1 MKNLGSML
9 KQAQEAQQKFGE
21 MQQKLEA
28 TEVTGAAGGGL
39 VKVTMTAKGTMKRVM
54 IDPSLVVPA
63 DVGVLEDLIV
73 AAANDARAKG
83 EALVQEE
90 TQKIMGGLS
99 LPGMPGLG
107 GLKLPF

>member
-21 MQQKLEA
+21 LQEKLEA
-28 TEVTGAAGGGL
+28 TEVSGASGGGL
-39 VKVTMTAKGTMKRVM
+39 VKVTMTAKGSMRRVQ

-73 AAANDARAKG
+73 AASNDARAKG
-83 EALVQEE
+83 EAMVQEE
-90 TQKIMGGLS
+90 TQKIMGGFS
-99 LPGMPGLG
+99 LPGLPG

>member
-9 KQAQEAQQKFGE
+9 KQAQEAQQKFGDLQE
-21 MQQKLEA
+21 KLEA
-28 TEVTGAAGGGL
+28 TEVSGASGGGL
-39 VKVTMTAKGTMKRVM
+39 VKVTMTAKGSMRRVQ

-73 AAANDARAKG
+73 AASNDARAKG
-83 EALVQEE
+83 EAMVQEE

-99 LPGMPGLG
+99 LPGLG

>member
-1 MKNLGSML
+1 MKNLANMM
-9 KQAQEAQQKFGE
+9 KQAQEMQAKMGE
-21 MQQKLEA
+21 LQARLDA
-28 TEVTGAAGGGL
+28 TEVSGASGGGL
-39 VKVTMTAKGTMKRVM
+39 VKVTMTAKGNMRRVQ

-73 AAANDARAKG
+73 AASNDARAKG

-99 LPGMPGLG
+99 LPPGI
-107 GLKLPF
+107 KLPF

>member
-1 MKNLGSML
+1 MKNLANMM
-9 KQAQEAQQKFGE
+9 KTAQEMQAKMGE
-21 MQQKLEA
+21 VQARLEA
-28 TEVTGAAGGGL
+28 TEVSGASGGGL
-39 VKVTMTAKGTMKRVM
+39 VKVTMTAKGSMRRVQ

-83 EALVQEE
+83 EAMVQEE

-99 LPGMPGLG
+99 LPPGI
-107 GLKLPF
+107 KLPF